1 MSEEQN
7 KPKKLSLSGSG
18 KLSLGGNLEQAPLR
32 GNAVVGSSRGKTVQ
46 VEVRRKRVGGTPIRG
61 AQPAPAPVAAPVEK
75 AVIAE
80 PALADDRLTAAE
92 RANRIKVLQDGLSK
106 SSEAAAG
113 LVADKLLDDNATAAV
128 VAEGEA
134 ENAVPEIP
142 VVEEALLDPRE
153 ARRRAELA
161 ELQEIEKQ
169 ASAQRKVHSDKL
181 TAENAARQAAAPQQR
196 PKSFT
201 NDDAPPSPREDTA
214 PPRNRRRAAEWSCV
228 HGFICRGPTG
238 FSTRLHRSIK
248 AKAVPRRLPARGT
261 PVGLH
266 NCPTLISVRTE
277 NLHFYPSFMH
287 CTTRSYLLECASFPS
302 SHNNTIPVD
311 RS

>member
-113 LVADKLLDDNATAAV
+113 LAADKLPDDNATAAV

-142 VVEEALLDPRE
+142 VVEEAPLDPRE

-181 TAENAARQAAAPQQR
+181 TAENAARQAAAAPQQR

-214 PPRNRRRAAEWSCV
+214 PPRNRRRAAE
-228 HGFICRGPTG
+228 
-238 FSTRLHRSIK
+238 
-248 AKAVPRRLPARGT
+248 AEAPRRTQGT
-261 PVGLH
+261 
-266 NCPTLISVRTE
+266 
-277 NLHFYPSFMH
+277 
-287 CTTRSYLLECASFPS
+287 
-302 SHNNTIPVD
+302 
-311 RS
+311 

>member
-18 KLSLGGNLEQAPLR
+18 KLSLGGNFEQAPLR

-46 VEVRRKRVGGTPIRG
+46 VEVRRKRVGGTPIRV
-61 AQPAPAPVAAPVEK
+61 AQPAPAPFAAPVEK

-80 PALADDRLTAAE
+80 PALADDHLTAAE

-113 LVADKLLDDNATAAV
+113 LAADKLLDDNATVAV

-142 VVEEALLDPRE
+142 VVEESPLDPRE

-161 ELQEIEKQ
+161 ELLEIEKQ

-181 TAENAARQAAAPQQR
+181 TAENAA
-196 PKSFT
+196 
-201 NDDAPPSPREDTA
+201 
-214 PPRNRRRAAEWSCV
+214 
-228 HGFICRGPTG
+228 
-238 FSTRLHRSIK
+238 
-248 AKAVPRRLPARGT
+248 
-261 PVGLH
+261 
-266 NCPTLISVRTE
+266 
-277 NLHFYPSFMH
+277 
-287 CTTRSYLLECASFPS
+287 
-302 SHNNTIPVD
+302 
-311 RS
+311 